1 MKFNIESIVVLEKLL
16 KQNTFDEKE
25 FNRFV
30 RTKGIKGFLEHERS
44 MNKYTSINDVRKEI
58 KRITKSKEYKD
69 RYGFHKIKDNILQ
82 LSEDIQYIKE
92 KEKFII
98 DEAIEA
104 VYKIVP
110 RDMSIDTNIYL
121 YVGGD
126 DGGFTVNRNRI
137 YINYGKYIGNVDEF
151 IKIISHELYH
161 SRNIQLR
168 DRFIFLLETLLSPNG
183 ITHEIMS
190 KIIEEGIAC
199 LVQHGPILKA
209 DDPTGTLTQRGLLLL
224 KGEFE
229 LLNQIILKGQD
240 GIQNKKSMERLNIY
254 IIGYHIIT
262 TVYKGEGVLILDDWT
277 RKLKY
282 RRIIETYIEICNRN
296 SIPSGFSCEAKDIL
310 INTREGFRA
319 R

>member
-199 LVQHGPILKA
+199 LVQHGPILKV

>member
-209 DDPTGTLTQRGLLLL
+209 DDPTGTLTKRGLLLL

-262 TVYKGEGVLILDDWT
+262 TVYKEEGVLILDDWT

>member
-262 TVYKGEGVLILDDWT
+262 TVYNGEGVLILDDWT